1 MTTKPSI
8 ECRKLSAVVVS
19 GLLVLLLHG
28 IAMGQAAHKE
38 KGEITNVEANEMVSV
53 EFDVR
58 AADTVVVIPHCGQ
71 DGETGHALCSGVAYL
86 EVLTGKTWARAK
98 PRKGLSAV
106 LGASSKD
113 EFKPVTIAPG
123 RSEHFIFTFSPE
135 FFGIPKGER
144 LRIKVGAWMS
154 EDAMREHDADTTFV
168 SPVFSGP

>member
-1 MTTKPSI
+1 MTSKPSI

-144 LRIKVGAWMS
+144 LRIKVGAWTS
-154 EDAMREHDADTTFV
+154 EQAMHEHDADTTFS
-168 SPVFSGP
+168 SPVFSCP

>member
-1 MTTKPSI
+1 MTRPNI
-8 ECRKLSAVVVS
+8 ECRKLSAVVAS
-19 GLLVLLLHG
+19 GLLVLVLHG
-28 IAMGQAAHKE
+28 IAMGQATHKE
-38 KGEITNVEANEMVSV
+38 KGEITNVEANEMVSL

-98 PRKGLSAV
+98 PRKGLLAV
-106 LGASSKD
+106 LGVSSKD

-123 RSEHFIFTFSPE
+123 RSEHFVFMFSPE
-135 FFGIPKGER
+135 FFGIPKGEH

-168 SPVFSGP
+168 SPVFSCP